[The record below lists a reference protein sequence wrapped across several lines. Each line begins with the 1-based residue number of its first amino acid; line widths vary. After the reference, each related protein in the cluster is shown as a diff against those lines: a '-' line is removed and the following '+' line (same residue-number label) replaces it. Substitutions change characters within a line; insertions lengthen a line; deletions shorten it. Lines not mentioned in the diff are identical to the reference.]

1 MCVDSG
7 ETAKILFGSVCSLGG
22 FGSAMEDVREQ
33 PALAEQ
39 YFLAEDENSC
49 GASGAHST
57 RYTIVNQTWKVFP
70 VNGYWTTQTL
80 RSATVLV
87 STVLLFTKECRAVNS
102 TTQLSTEYAYSKMAE
117 KYSKEM
123 KKRLCNRML

>member
-1 MCVDSG
+1 VMCVDSG
-7 ETAKILFGSVCSLGG
+7 ETAKILFGSVRSLGG
-22 FGSAMEDVREQ
+22 FGSAMEDVREL

-70 VNGYWTTQTL
+70 VNGYQVKLEDPDVRPPFWCQPFFCSQ
-80 RSATVLV
+80 RN
-87 STVLLFTKECRAVNS
+87 AV
-102 TTQLSTEYAYSKMAE
+102 
-117 KYSKEM
+117 
-123 KKRLCNRML
+123 R